1 MPKKIKGFSFKPF
14 SQKQL
19 RLMYWYMVGSPHRGC
34 DMVIADG
41 AIRSGKTVAMICGF
55 LRWSLATFDGETFI
69 LAGKTVGALK
79 RNVIGP
85 ALEIL
90 RAWGSRI
97 PTSAPGM
104 RPGWRSAITRIISMM
119 HTMSG
124 ARTGYRA

>member
-1 MPKKIKGFSFKPF
+1 MPKKTKGFHFKPF
-14 SQKQL
+14 SPKQR
-19 RLMYWYMVGSPHRGC
+19 RLMCWYEPGSPHRDC

-55 LRWSLATFDGETFI
+55 FRWSLGSFRGETFI

-90 RAWGSRI
+90 RHE
-97 PTSAPGM
+97 P
-104 RPGWRSAITRIISMM
+104 WRS
-119 HTMSG
+119 
-124 ARTGYRA
+124 